1 MANENLKEKLSLTA
15 QLNQIKQEALEF
27 EKDSNELGRIGK
39 DLANKAN
46 ELAKQKRPIL
56 ARNYKLAADDVKKQI
71 AKNKLDEKNKK
82 IREKALDAANG
93 LANSL
98 LTQIGLAG
106 GLTAAFTKFNS
117 LTRAVGE
124 NFGAIGMQTP
134 AIKGGLLDAS
144 VEATGL
150 GKSISDNIDI
160 VNELTTSFGFGLEES
175 INLSKSVL
183 DTSVALGLSNTEGA
197 KLIGTLSQVS
207 GLSLEA
213 SDQFAKQT
221 ASLAKQEGV
230 SPVAV
235 LKDIA
240 ASSEDI
246 AKFTDGTG
254 ENIAKAA
261 IMATKLGTNLGTVA
275 KVAEGLL
282 DFESS
287 ITKELEASIMI
298 GRQLNFQKAR
308 ELALNND
315 IEGAMADVVSQLGSE
330 EEFTRLNALQR
341 KSLADSIGV
350 GVDELAKFVNN
361 QEKAKTLQDAL
372 VGQPFEDLVGDK
384 AIDSISRI
392 VNSFQQIGASLSV
405 SIGPQVAGIAEGLAN
420 FVKFLG
426 ESKALIPGIVAL
438 MTIMAAKSL
447 VTAYASLVTSGLLA
461 GAFTNLENSLF
472 GLFNTFVGGAFA
484 QASLFSLGIM
494 PYISSSII
502 IQLMGSVIP
511 YFQRLQ
517 KEGEAGRKKI
527 TQITRYGTVL
537 LATMQSYGVVAVFL
551 PSLNSSSSV
560 VVLNPGLLFTF
571 TGIVSMVTGTL
582 FLMWMGER
590 ITERGIGN
598 GISLIIMIGIISAF
612 PNVILTEITLVQE
625 NVR

>member
-1 MANENLKEKLSLTA
+1 MANENLKQKLSLTA
-15 QLNQIKQEALEF
+15 QLNQIKQEALEL
-27 EKDSNELGRIGK
+27 EKDSNELGRIGT
-39 DLANKAN
+39 DLANKAK

-82 IREKALDAANG
+82 IREQALSAANG

-106 GLTAAFTKFNS
+106 GLAAAFTKFNS

-221 ASLAKQEGV
+221 ASLAEQEGV

-341 KSLADSIGV
+341 RSLAESIGV

-361 QEKAKTLQDAL
+361 QEKAKTLQDAIA
-372 VGQPFEDLVGDK
+372 GQPFDDLVGDK

-405 SIGPQVAGIAEGLAN
+405 SIGPQVAGMAEGLAD

-426 ESKALIPGIVAL
+426 KSKALIPGIIAL
-438 MTIMAAKSL
+438 MSVMATKSL
-447 VTAYASLVTSGLLA
+447 ITAYASLVASGMGIGSLA
-461 GAFTNLENSLF
+461 MAL
-472 GLFNTFVGGAFA
+472 GGAAILGASVGVITNMASA
-484 QASLFSLGIM
+484 QEGGITTQEGLVNVHPQEAIVPIEQLGGMINTAM
-494 PYISSSII
+494 TPVKDEISM
-502 IQLMGSVIP
+502 L
-511 YFQRLQ
+511 R
-517 KEGEAGRKKI
+517 RD
-527 TQITRYGTVL
+527 
-537 LATMQSYGVVAVFL
+537 MQSYFGFGGSAGKDIGKGVA
-551 PSLNSSSSV
+551 N
-560 VVLNPGLLFTF
+560 NLL
-571 TGIVSMVTGTL
+571 G
-582 FLMWMGER
+582 
-590 ITERGIGN
+590 
-598 GISLIIMIGIISAF
+598 
-612 PNVILTEITLVQE
+612 
-625 NVR
+625 